1 MSGRRETG
9 FTLLEM
15 LVAAML
21 TVMLALIVGRSWGNI
36 SNALGDCTART
47 RAAQE
52 LRLTLSSLSR
62 DLGSTLAFTPLD
74 DGRVLLCLDG
84 GDLPD
89 GLAQWSEPD
98 EVVEYVLRNGQLIRR
113 LVHDGQ
119 EFLVAKGVDAFAVR
133 SLANGR
139 TLELTIRV
147 RYGDIL
153 RETELTWSQP

>member
-1 MSGRRETG
+1 M
-9 FTLLEM
+9 
-15 LVAAML
+15 
-21 TVMLALIVGRSWGNI
+21 
-36 SNALGDCTART
+36 
-47 RAAQE
+47 
-52 LRLTLSSLSR
+52 
-62 DLGSTLAFTPLD
+62 
-74 DGRVLLCLDG
+74 
-84 GDLPD
+84 PD
-89 GLAQWSEPD
+89 GLAQWAEPD

-139 TLELTIRV
+139 TLELAIRV